1 MGRHNVI
8 VGYTNGYFDL
18 IHVGHLSLIES
29 SAALCDKLI
38 VGVISDEESK
48 KRKQKTPVIPHLQ
61 RLELVKNIVGVDVA
75 VPVFEDDKYK
85 EWEKFKYDILFVGQD
100 HYGEEIWEKHEK
112 DLIGKAKVIY
122 LPLVGGDNKVS
133 TSEIIKRCANS

>member
-1 MGRHNVI
+1 MI

-18 IHVGHLSLIES
+18 IHVGHLSLIKNA
-29 SAALCDKLI
+29 AALCDRLI

-48 KRKQKTPVIPHLQ
+48 TRKGKTTVIPHLQ

-75 VPVFEDDKYK
+75 VPVMEDDKYK

-100 HYGEEIWEKHEK
+100 HYGEKIWIQHEK
-112 DLIGKAKVIY
+112 DLYGKAKTVY
-122 LPLVGGDNKVS
+122 LPLVGSENKIS
-133 TSEIIKRCANS
+133 TSEIIKRCSVMS